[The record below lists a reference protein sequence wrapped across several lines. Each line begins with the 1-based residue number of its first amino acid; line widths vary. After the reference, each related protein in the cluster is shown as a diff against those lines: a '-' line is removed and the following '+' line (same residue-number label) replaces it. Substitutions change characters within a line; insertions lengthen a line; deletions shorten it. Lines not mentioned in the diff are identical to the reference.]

1 MKHAICIFLSLFL
14 LGVFSLSAGED
25 LRLRTV
31 VIDAG
36 HGGKDPGC
44 ISKDNKTFEKN
55 IALDVALK
63 LSDLITKEY
72 PDVKVIL
79 TRSTDKFVELRER
92 AAIANR
98 AGANIFIS
106 LHVNA
111 AKNTSANGYSVH
123 ILGQSSDKDKDL
135 FAYNMDVVK
144 RENSVI
150 LLEDDYKTNYQGF
163 DPSDPESYIF
173 MQLMQNA
180 YLEQSVLMASIISE
194 KLKGG
199 PIKTDRGISQN
210 PFYVLWKTAMPA
222 VLVEMGFMS
231 NTTDLAALRRGD
243 MRLDLADR
251 LFKAFK
257 DYKELYDSSLNI
269 GKGTESPKTESTVR
283 KESAPSAPSTASK
296 AEGTTLYGTQIFAT
310 SRQIDPSDSRFMG
323 WKPEII
329 QLGSLY
335 KYIIGVSASPEEARK
350 NSEAI
355 KKEYPA
361 AFLVQI
367 SDGTTS
373 RFK

>member
-1 MKHAICIFLSLFL
+1 M
-14 LGVFSLSAGED
+14 
-25 LRLRTV
+25 
-31 VIDAG
+31 IDAG

-310 SRQIDPSDSRFMG
+310 SRQIDPSDSRFLG

-355 KKEYPA
+355 CDIHAE
-361 AFLVQI
+361 
-367 SDGTTS
+367 
-373 RFK
+373 

>member
-14 LGVFSLSAGED
+14 CGVISRAEGED

-44 ISKDNKTFEKN
+44 ISKDGKTFEKSVT
-55 IALDVALK
+55 LDVALK

-79 TRSTDKFVELRER
+79 TRSNDKFVELRER
-92 AAIANR
+92 AEIANR

-111 AKNTSANGYSVH
+111 SNNASANGYSVH
-123 ILGQSSDKDKDL
+123 ILGQSSDKDRDL
-135 FAYNMDVVK
+135 FAYNMDIVK

-150 LLEDDYKTNYQGF
+150 LLEDDYKTHYQGF
-163 DPSDPESYIF
+163 DPTDPESYIF

-194 KLKGG
+194 KMKGG
-199 PIKTDRGISQN
+199 PIKSDRGISQN
-210 PFYVLWKTAMPA
+210 PFYVLWKTSMPA
-222 VLVEMGFMS
+222 VLVEMGFIS
-231 NTTDLAALRRGD
+231 NTTDLVALRRSD
-243 MRLDLADR
+243 MREDIAER
-251 LFKAFK
+251 LFNAFK

-269 GKGTESPKTESTVR
+269 GKGSPVQKPEPSV
-283 KESAPSAPSTASK
+283 KSDSAPSVPPAGST

-310 SRQIDPSDSRFMG
+310 SRLIDPSDSRFLG
-323 WKPEII
+323 WKPEVI

-335 KYIIGVSASPEEARK
+335 KYIIGVSASPEEARR

-367 SDGTTS
+367 SNGATS